1 MDGAEEGLGEDAS
14 RRQTKANALSLEWA
28 LMCVIEHSKKVGDLI
43 LTNAATKIFHNCKE
57 ISHVVDIK
65 ILHPFAIA
73 AAMLAVITQKTRLAG
88 EIEKVILMNANGVL
102 LWRVFFMFIS
112 LACARLESLIV
123 VNKWTVC
130 DKNLYLFFR
139 IAELKCI
146 LNYMK
151 KDLWVDFPV
160 TIELVGHIVR

>member
-1 MDGAEEGLGEDAS
+1 
-14 RRQTKANALSLEWA
+14 
-28 LMCVIEHSKKVGDLI
+28 MCVIEHSKKVGDLI

-102 LWRVFFMFIS
+102 L
-112 LACARLESLIV
+112 
-123 VNKWTVC
+123 
-130 DKNLYLFFR
+130 
-139 IAELKCI
+139 
-146 LNYMK
+146 
-151 KDLWVDFPV
+151 
-160 TIELVGHIVR
+160 